1 MSPTPDRF
9 TLSAADLQTSP
20 MRRLRSQTVRWLFM
34 GAAAVTVLVSA
45 LIIWTVASQA
55 WTYISQVEFTKL
67 TDIGWFPRRG
77 LFDLSTLLVN
87 SLQISVIAM
96 AVAVPSGFGAAIYLS
111 EYAHPKVRKVMKPT
125 LELLASV
132 PSVVL
137 GVFAI
142 SFITPSILSNFFNE
156 INFFNKLAAGIAV
169 GLLVIPLIASI
180 AEDALR
186 AVPVALREASAGL
199 GARKVTT
206 SIRVVLPAAMSGL
219 MAATIVGFSR
229 AIGETM
235 VVTIASGGGDTS
247 LFNMSILESG
257 GTITSAM
264 AALGLGHRP
273 GRRQRSGVP
282 EPLLPGRPAV
292 RHDPGAQHGRRSDR
306 PPAAE
311 QVLREQALTW
321 QY

>member
-1 MSPTPDRF
+1 MSPTPAS
-9 TLSAADLQTSP
+9 TLSTVDLRTSP
-20 MRRLRSQTVRWLFM
+20 GRRARSAVARWMFLL
-34 GAAAVTVLVSA
+34 AAAATVLISA
-45 LIIWTVASQA
+45 LIIWTVASEA
-55 WTYISQVEFTKL
+55 WTFISQVVFDKL
-67 TDIGWFPRRG
+67 ADIGWFPRRG

-87 SLQISVIAM
+87 SAQISLIAM
-96 AVAVPSGFGAAIYLS
+96 AVAVPSGFGSAIYLS
-111 EYAHPKVRKVMKPT
+111 EYAHPRVRRVMKPT

-142 SFITPSILSNFFNE
+142 SFITPSLLSQFWSE

-186 AVPVALREASAGL
+186 AVPAALREASAGL
-199 GARKVTT
+199 GARRITT

-219 MAATIVGFSR
+219 MAATVVGFSR

-247 LFNMSILESG
+247 LFNLSLFESG

-264 AALGLGHRP
+264 ASLGLGTDQVA
-273 GRRQRSGVP
+273 GNDLAFQSLYFLGALLFVITLGLNMIGDQVVRR
-282 EPLLPGRPAV
+282 
-292 RHDPGAQHGRRSDR
+292 
-306 PPAAE
+306 
-311 QVLREQALTW
+311 LREK
-321 QY
+321 Y

>member
-1 MSPTPDRF
+1 MSPTPAS
-9 TLSAADLQTSP
+9 TLSTVDLRTSP
-20 MRRLRSQTVRWLFM
+20 GRRARSAVARWMFLL
-34 GAAAVTVLVSA
+34 AAAATVLVSA
-45 LIIWTVASQA
+45 LIIWTVASEA
-55 WTYISQVEFTKL
+55 WTFISQVVFDKL

-87 SLQISVIAM
+87 SAQISVIAM
-96 AVAVPSGFGAAIYLS
+96 AVAVPSGFGSAIYLS
-111 EYAHPKVRKVMKPT
+111 EYAHPRVRRVMKPT

-142 SFITPSILSNFFNE
+142 SFITPSLLSQFWSE

-186 AVPVALREASAGL
+186 AVPASLREASAGL
-199 GARKVTT
+199 GARRITT

-247 LFNMSILESG
+247 LFNLSLFESG

-264 AALGLGHRP
+264 ASLGLGTDQVA
-273 GRRQRSGVP
+273 GNDLAFQSLYFLGALLFVITLGLNMIGDQIVRR
-282 EPLLPGRPAV
+282 
-292 RHDPGAQHGRRSDR
+292 
-306 PPAAE
+306 
-311 QVLREQALTW
+311 LREK
-321 QY
+321 Y

>member
-1 MSPTPDRF
+1 MSPSPAS
-9 TLSAADLQTSP
+9 TLSAADLRTSP
-20 MRRLRSQTVRWLFM
+20 GRRARSALARWLFLL
-34 GAAAVTVLVSA
+34 AAAATVLVSA
-45 LIIWTVASQA
+45 LIIWTVVSEA
-55 WTYISQVEFTKL
+55 WTFISQVAFDKL
-67 TDIGWFPRRG
+67 ADIGWFPRRG

-87 SLQISVIAM
+87 SAQISLIAM
-96 AVAVPSGFGAAIYLS
+96 AVAVPSGFGSAVYLS
-111 EYAHPKVRKVMKPT
+111 EYAHPRVRRVMKPT

-142 SFITPSILSNFFNE
+142 SFITPSILSSFFSE

-186 AVPVALREASAGL
+186 AVPVSLREASAGL
-199 GARKVTT
+199 GARKITT

-219 MAATIVGFSR
+219 MAATVVGFSR

-247 LFNMSILESG
+247 LFNLSWMESG

-264 AALGLGHRP
+264 ASLGLGTDQVA
-273 GRRQRSGVP
+273 GNDLAFQSLYFLGALLFVITLGLNMIGDQIVRR
-282 EPLLPGRPAV
+282 
-292 RHDPGAQHGRRSDR
+292 
-306 PPAAE
+306 
-311 QVLREQALTW
+311 LREK
-321 QY
+321 Y

>member
-1 MSPTPDRF
+1 MPQDSS
-9 TLSAADLQTSP
+9 TLSVADLRTSAS
-20 MRRLRSQTVRWLFM
+20 RRAWSAGARWIFALAALATV
-34 GAAAVTVLVSA
+34 VVSL
-45 LIIWTVASQA
+45 LIVWTVASGA
-55 WTYISQVEFTKL
+55 WTFISQVAWGSL
-67 TDIGWFPRRG
+67 TEIGWFPRRG

-87 SLQISVIAM
+87 SVQISVIAM

-111 EYAHPKVRKVMKPT
+111 EYAHPKVRKVLKPT

-142 SFITPSILSNFFNE
+142 SFITPSLLSNFFSD

-186 AVPVALREASAGL
+186 AVPVALREASSGL

-206 SIRVVLPAAMSGL
+206 SVRVVLPAAMSGL
-219 MAATIVGFSR
+219 MAAVIVGFSR

-247 LFNMSILESG
+247 LFNLSLLESG
-257 GTITSAM
+257 GTLTSAM
-264 AALGLGHRP
+264 AALGLGTDQVA
-273 GRRQRSGVP
+273 GNNLAFQSLYFLGALLFAMTLVLNMAGDQIVRRLQNK
-282 EPLLPGRPAV
+282 
-292 RHDPGAQHGRRSDR
+292 
-306 PPAAE
+306 
-311 QVLREQALTW
+311 
-321 QY
+321 Y

>member
-1 MSPTPDRF
+1 MIHPDSPR
-9 TLSAADLQTSP
+9 LRAADLQTSP
-20 MRRLRSQTVRWLFM
+20 SRRARSGIARWVFAL
-34 GAAAVTVLVSA
+34 AALTTVLVSA
-45 LIIWTVASQA
+45 LIIWTVASEA
-55 WTYISQVEFTKL
+55 WTYISQVEFAKL

-87 SLQISVIAM
+87 SVQISIIAM
-96 AVAVPSGFGAAIYLS
+96 LVAVPSGFGAAIYLS

-142 SFITPSILSNFFNE
+142 SFITPSLLTNFFSE
-156 INFFNKLAAGIAV
+156 INYFNKLAAGIAV

-186 AVPVALREASAGL
+186 AVPLALREASAGL
-199 GARKVTT
+199 GARRVTT

-219 MAATIVGFSR
+219 MAAIIVGFSR

-247 LFNMSILESG
+247 LFNLSLLESG

-264 AALGLGHRP
+264 AALGLGTDQVA
-273 GRRQRSGVP
+273 GNNLAFQSLYFLGALLFTMTLLLNMAGDVIVRRLQNR
-282 EPLLPGRPAV
+282 
-292 RHDPGAQHGRRSDR
+292 
-306 PPAAE
+306 
-311 QVLREQALTW
+311 
-321 QY
+321 Y

>member
-1 MSPTPDRF
+1 MSLTPDNPQ
-9 TLSAADLQTSP
+9 LSVADLRTSQ
-20 MRRLRSQTVRWLFM
+20 MRRVRSGTVRWLFM
-34 GAAAVTVLVSA
+34 SAAAVTVLVSA
-45 LIIWTVASQA
+45 LIIWTVASEA
-55 WTYISQVEFTKL
+55 WTFISQVVWDSL

-87 SLQISVIAM
+87 LIQISVIAM
-96 AVAVPSGFGAAIYLS
+96 AVALPSGFGAAIYLS
-111 EYAHPKVRKVMKPT
+111 EYAHPRVRRVMKPT

-142 SFITPSILSNFFNE
+142 SFITPSILTNFFSE

-180 AEDALR
+180 SEDALR

-199 GARKVTT
+199 GARRVST

-219 MAATIVGFSR
+219 MAAAIVGFSR

-247 LFNMSILESG
+247 LFNLALTESG
-257 GTITSAM
+257 GTFTSAM
-264 AALGLGHRP
+264 AALGLGTDQVA
-273 GRRQRSGVP
+273 GNDLAFQSLYFLGALLFAITLVLNMAGDLIVRRLQNK
-282 EPLLPGRPAV
+282 
-292 RHDPGAQHGRRSDR
+292 
-306 PPAAE
+306 
-311 QVLREQALTW
+311 
-321 QY
+321 Y

>member
-1 MSPTPDRF
+1 MTPDHL
-9 TLSAADLQTSP
+9 TAADLQTSLG
-20 MRRLRSQTVRWLFM
+20 RRIRSQTVRWLFM

-45 LIIWTVASQA
+45 LIIWTVASGA
-55 WTYISQVEFTKL
+55 WTFISQVELTRL

-77 LFDLSTLLVN
+77 LFDLTTLLVN
-87 SLQISVIAM
+87 SAQISVIAM
-96 AVAVPSGFGAAIYLS
+96 AVAVPSGFGAAFYLS
-111 EYAHPKVRKVMKPT
+111 EYAHPRVRRVMKPT

-142 SFITPSILSNFFNE
+142 SFITPSILTNFFSE

-180 AEDALR
+180 SEDALR
-186 AVPVALREASAGL
+186 AVPQALREASAGL
-199 GARKVTT
+199 GARRVTT

-247 LFNMSILESG
+247 LFNLSPLESG
-257 GTITSAM
+257 GTLTSAM
-264 AALGLGHRP
+264 AALGLGTDQVA
-273 GRRQRSGVP
+273 GSTLAFQSLYFLGALLFAMTLLLNMVGDVIVRRLQNR
-282 EPLLPGRPAV
+282 
-292 RHDPGAQHGRRSDR
+292 
-306 PPAAE
+306 
-311 QVLREQALTW
+311 
-321 QY
+321 Y

>member
-1 MSPTPDRF
+1 MTPDHL
-9 TLSAADLQTSP
+9 TAADLQTSLG
-20 MRRLRSQTVRWLFM
+20 RRIRSQTVRWLFM

-45 LIIWTVASQA
+45 LIIWTVASGA
-55 WTYISQVEFTKL
+55 WTFISQVEFTRL

-77 LFDLSTLLVN
+77 LFDLTTLLVN
-87 SLQISVIAM
+87 SAQISVIAM
-96 AVAVPSGFGAAIYLS
+96 AVAVPSGFGAAFYLS
-111 EYAHPKVRKVMKPT
+111 EYAHPRVRRVMKPT

-142 SFITPSILSNFFNE
+142 SFITPSILTNFFSE

-180 AEDALR
+180 SEDALR
-186 AVPVALREASAGL
+186 AVPQALREASAGL
-199 GARKVTT
+199 GARRVTT

-247 LFNMSILESG
+247 LYNLSLFESG
-257 GTITSAM
+257 GTLTSAM
-264 AALGLGHRP
+264 AALGLGTDQVA
-273 GRRQRSGVP
+273 GSNLAFQSLFFLGALLFAMTLVLNMVGDVIVRRLQNR
-282 EPLLPGRPAV
+282 
-292 RHDPGAQHGRRSDR
+292 
-306 PPAAE
+306 
-311 QVLREQALTW
+311 
-321 QY
+321 Y

>member
-1 MSPTPDRF
+1 MTPDHL
-9 TLSAADLQTSP
+9 TAADLQTSLG
-20 MRRLRSQTVRWLFM
+20 RRIRSQTVRWLFM

-45 LIIWTVASQA
+45 LIIWTVASGA
-55 WTYISQVEFTKL
+55 WTFISQVEFTRL

-77 LFDLSTLLVN
+77 LFDLTTLLVN
-87 SLQISVIAM
+87 SAQISVIAM
-96 AVAVPSGFGAAIYLS
+96 AVAVPSGFGAAFYLS
-111 EYAHPKVRKVMKPT
+111 EYAHPRVRRVMKPT

-142 SFITPSILSNFFNE
+142 SFITPSILTNFFSE

-180 AEDALR
+180 SEDALR
-186 AVPVALREASAGL
+186 AVPQALREASAGL
-199 GARKVTT
+199 GARRVTT

-247 LFNMSILESG
+247 LYNLSLFESG
-257 GTITSAM
+257 GTLTSAM
-264 AALGLGHRP
+264 AALGLGTDQVA
-273 GRRQRSGVP
+273 GNNLAFQSLFFLGALLFAMTLVLNMVGDVIVRRLQNR
-282 EPLLPGRPAV
+282 
-292 RHDPGAQHGRRSDR
+292 
-306 PPAAE
+306 
-311 QVLREQALTW
+311 
-321 QY
+321 Y

>member
-1 MSPTPDRF
+1 MTPDHL
-9 TLSAADLQTSP
+9 TAADLQTSLG
-20 MRRLRSQTVRWLFM
+20 RRIRSQTVRWLFM

-45 LIIWTVASQA
+45 LIIWTVASGA
-55 WTYISQVEFTKL
+55 WTFISQVEFTRL

-77 LFDLSTLLVN
+77 LFDLTTLLVN
-87 SLQISVIAM
+87 SAQISVIAM

-111 EYAHPKVRKVMKPT
+111 EYAHPRVRRVMKPT

-142 SFITPSILSNFFNE
+142 SFITPSILTNFFSE

-180 AEDALR
+180 SEDALR
-186 AVPVALREASAGL
+186 AVPQALREASAGL
-199 GARKVTT
+199 GARRVTT

-247 LFNMSILESG
+247 LFNLSLFEPG
-257 GTITSAM
+257 GTLTSAM
-264 AALGLGHRP
+264 AALGLGTDQVA
-273 GRRQRSGVP
+273 GSNLAFQSLYFLGALLFAMTLVLNMVGDVIVRRLQNR
-282 EPLLPGRPAV
+282 
-292 RHDPGAQHGRRSDR
+292 
-306 PPAAE
+306 
-311 QVLREQALTW
+311 
-321 QY
+321 Y

>member
-1 MSPTPDRF
+1 MTAPMPPDSSK
-9 TLSAADLQTSP
+9 LSVADLRTSV
-20 MRRLRSQTVRWLFM
+20 RRRAWSAGARWVFAL
-34 GAAAVTVLVSA
+34 AALATVLVSA
-45 LIIWTVASQA
+45 LIIWTVASGA
-55 WTYISQVEFTKL
+55 WTFISQVPFDNL
-67 TDIGWFPRRG
+67 TEIGWFPRRA

-87 SLQISVIAM
+87 SVQISVIAM

-142 SFITPSILSNFFNE
+142 SFITPSILSNFFSE
-156 INFFNKLAAGIAV
+156 INYFNKLAAGIAV

-186 AVPVALREASAGL
+186 AVPLALREASSGL

-219 MAATIVGFSR
+219 MAAIIVGFSR

-247 LFNMSILESG
+247 LFNLSLFEPG
-257 GTITSAM
+257 GTFTSAM
-264 AALGLGHRP
+264 AALGLGTDQVA
-273 GRRQRSGVP
+273 GSTLAFQSLYFLGALLFAITLVLNMLGDVIVRRLQNK
-282 EPLLPGRPAV
+282 
-292 RHDPGAQHGRRSDR
+292 
-306 PPAAE
+306 
-311 QVLREQALTW
+311 
-321 QY
+321 Y

>member
-1 MSPTPDRF
+1 MTRGQL
-9 TLSAADLQTSP
+9 TAADLQTSL
-20 MRRLRSQTVRWLFM
+20 MRRVRSHTVRWLFT
-34 GAAAVTVLVSA
+34 AAATVTVLVSA
-45 LIIWTVASQA
+45 LIIWTVASGA
-55 WTYISQVEFTKL
+55 WTFISQVELTKL

-77 LFDLSTLLVN
+77 LFDLTTLLVN
-87 SLQISVIAM
+87 SVQISVIAM

-111 EYAHPKVRKVMKPT
+111 EYAHPRVRRVMKPT

-142 SFITPSILSNFFNE
+142 SFITPSILTSFFSE

-180 AEDALR
+180 SEDALR
-186 AVPVALREASAGL
+186 AVPQALREASAGL
-199 GARKVTT
+199 GARRVTT
-206 SIRVVLPAAMSGL
+206 SIRVVLPAALSGL

-247 LFNMSILESG
+247 LFNLSLFESG

-264 AALGLGHRP
+264 AALGLGTDQVA
-273 GRRQRSGVP
+273 GDTLAFQSLYFLGALLFAMTLVLNMAGDVIVRRLQNR
-282 EPLLPGRPAV
+282 
-292 RHDPGAQHGRRSDR
+292 
-306 PPAAE
+306 
-311 QVLREQALTW
+311 
-321 QY
+321 Y

>member
-1 MSPTPDRF
+1 MVSRMTPPMPQDSS
-9 TLSAADLQTSP
+9 TLSVADLRTSAS
-20 MRRLRSQTVRWLFM
+20 RRAWSAGARWVFALAALATV
-34 GAAAVTVLVSA
+34 VVSL
-45 LIIWTVASQA
+45 LIVWTVASGA
-55 WTYISQVEFTKL
+55 WTFISQVAWGSL
-67 TDIGWFPRRG
+67 TEIGWFPRRG

-87 SLQISVIAM
+87 SVQISVIAM

-111 EYAHPKVRKVMKPT
+111 EYAHPKVRKVLKPT

-142 SFITPSILSNFFNE
+142 SFITPSLLSNFFSD

-186 AVPVALREASAGL
+186 AVPVALREASSGL

-206 SIRVVLPAAMSGL
+206 SVRVVLPAAMSGL
-219 MAATIVGFSR
+219 MAAVIVGFSR

-247 LFNMSILESG
+247 LFNLSLLESG
-257 GTITSAM
+257 GTLTSAM
-264 AALGLGHRP
+264 AALGLGTDQVA
-273 GRRQRSGVP
+273 GNNLAFQSLYFLGALLFAMTLVLNMLGDLIVRRLQNK
-282 EPLLPGRPAV
+282 
-292 RHDPGAQHGRRSDR
+292 
-306 PPAAE
+306 
-311 QVLREQALTW
+311 
-321 QY
+321 Y

>member
-1 MSPTPDRF
+1 MPQDSSH
-9 TLSAADLQTSP
+9 LSVADLRTSAS
-20 MRRLRSQTVRWLFM
+20 RRARSAGARWMFALAALATVI
-34 GAAAVTVLVSA
+34 VSL
-45 LIIWTVASQA
+45 LIIWTVASGA
-55 WTYISQVEFTKL
+55 WTFISQVAWGNLAE
-67 TDIGWFPRRG
+67 IGWFPRRG

-87 SLQISVIAM
+87 SAQISVIAM

-111 EYAHPKVRKVMKPT
+111 EYAHPKVRKVMKPA

-142 SFITPSILSNFFNE
+142 SFITPSILTNFFSD

-186 AVPVALREASAGL
+186 AVPVALREASSGL

-206 SIRVVLPAAMSGL
+206 SARVVLPAAVSGL
-219 MAATIVGFSR
+219 MAAVIVGFSR

-247 LFNMSILESG
+247 LFNLSLLESG

-264 AALGLGHRP
+264 AALGLGTDQVA
-273 GRRQRSGVP
+273 GNNLAFQSLYFLGALLFAMTLVLNMAGDLIVRRLQNR
-282 EPLLPGRPAV
+282 
-292 RHDPGAQHGRRSDR
+292 
-306 PPAAE
+306 
-311 QVLREQALTW
+311 
-321 QY
+321 Y

>member
-1 MSPTPDRF
+1 MPPDSPR
-9 TLSAADLQTSP
+9 LSVADLRTS
-20 MRRLRSQTVRWLFM
+20 RRRRAWSIGARWAFAL
-34 GAAAVTVLVSA
+34 AALVTVLVSA
-45 LIIWTVASQA
+45 LIIWTVASGA
-55 WTYISQVEFTKL
+55 WTFISQVVWDNL

-77 LFDLSTLLVN
+77 LFDLSTLVVN
-87 SLQISVIAM
+87 SAQIAVIAM

-142 SFITPSILSNFFNE
+142 SFITPSLLTHFFSE

-186 AVPVALREASAGL
+186 AVPLALREASSGL

-219 MAATIVGFSR
+219 MAAVIVGFSR

-247 LFNMSILESG
+247 LFTWSLLESG
-257 GTITSAM
+257 GTLTSAM
-264 AALGLGHRP
+264 AALGLGTDQVA
-273 GRRQRSGVP
+273 GSTLAFQSLYFLGALLFAITLVLNMAGDVIVRR
-282 EPLLPGRPAV
+282 
-292 RHDPGAQHGRRSDR
+292 
-306 PPAAE
+306 
-311 QVLREQALTW
+311 LRNK
-321 QY
+321 Y

>member
-1 MSPTPDRF
+1 MSPTPDRS
-9 TLSAADLQTSP
+9 TLTAADLQTSP
-20 MRRLRSQTVRWLFM
+20 MRRVRSQTVRWLFM
-34 GAAAVTVLVSA
+34 GAAAVTMLVSA
-45 LIIWTVASQA
+45 LIIWTVASEA

-67 TDIGWFPRRG
+67 ADIGWFPRRG

-87 SLQISVIAM
+87 SAQISVIAM

-142 SFITPSILSNFFNE
+142 SFITPSVLSNFFNE

-206 SIRVVLPAAMSGL
+206 SVRVVLPAAMSGL

-247 LFNMSILESG
+247 LFNMSVLESG

-264 AALGLGHRP
+264 AALGLGTDQVA
-273 GRRQRSGVP
+273 GNNLAFQSLYFLGALLFVITLVLNMAGDVIVRRLQNR
-282 EPLLPGRPAV
+282 
-292 RHDPGAQHGRRSDR
+292 
-306 PPAAE
+306 
-311 QVLREQALTW
+311 
-321 QY
+321 Y

>member
-1 MSPTPDRF
+1 MTPDHL
-9 TLSAADLQTSP
+9 TAADLQTSLG
-20 MRRLRSQTVRWLFM
+20 RRIRSQTVRWLFM

-45 LIIWTVASQA
+45 LIIWTVASGA
-55 WTYISQVEFTKL
+55 WTFISQVEFTRL

-77 LFDLSTLLVN
+77 LFDLTTLLVN
-87 SLQISVIAM
+87 SAQISVIAM
-96 AVAVPSGFGAAIYLS
+96 AVAVPSGFGAAFYLS
-111 EYAHPKVRKVMKPT
+111 EYAHPRVRRVMKPT

-142 SFITPSILSNFFNE
+142 SFITPSILTNFFSE

-180 AEDALR
+180 SEDALR
-186 AVPVALREASAGL
+186 AVPQALREASAGL
-199 GARKVTT
+199 GARRVTT

-247 LFNMSILESG
+247 LYNLSLFESG
-257 GTITSAM
+257 GTLTSAM
-264 AALGLGHRP
+264 AALGLGTDQVA
-273 GRRQRSGVP
+273 GDNLAFQSLFFLGALLFAMTLVLNMVGDVIVRRLQNR
-282 EPLLPGRPAV
+282 
-292 RHDPGAQHGRRSDR
+292 
-306 PPAAE
+306 
-311 QVLREQALTW
+311 
-321 QY
+321 Y

>member
-1 MSPTPDRF
+1 MSPSPDSPH
-9 TLSAADLQTSP
+9 LSVADLQTSP
-20 MRRLRSQTVRWLFM
+20 SRRARSGIARWGFAV
-34 GAAAVTVLVSA
+34 AALATVLVSA
-45 LIIWTVASQA
+45 LIVWTVASQA
-55 WTYISQVEFTKL
+55 WTFISKVEVTKL

-87 SLQISVIAM
+87 SVQISIIAM
-96 AVAVPSGFGAAIYLS
+96 MVAVPSGFGAAIYLS

-142 SFITPSILSNFFNE
+142 SFITPSLLSNFFSE
-156 INFFNKLAAGIAV
+156 INYFNKLAAGIAV

-186 AVPVALREASAGL
+186 AVPLALREASAGL
-199 GARKVTT
+199 GARRVTT

-247 LFNMSILESG
+247 LFNLSLQESG

-264 AALGLGHRP
+264 AALGLGTDQVA
-273 GRRQRSGVP
+273 GSDLAFQSLYFLGALLFVMTLALNMAGDVVVRRLQNR
-282 EPLLPGRPAV
+282 
-292 RHDPGAQHGRRSDR
+292 
-306 PPAAE
+306 
-311 QVLREQALTW
+311 
-321 QY
+321 Y

>member
-1 MSPTPDRF
+1 MTPDHL
-9 TLSAADLQTSP
+9 TAADLQTSLG
-20 MRRLRSQTVRWLFM
+20 RRIRSRTVRWLFM

-45 LIIWTVASQA
+45 LIIWTVASGA
-55 WTYISQVEFTKL
+55 WTFISQVELTRL

-77 LFDLSTLLVN
+77 LFDLTTLLVN
-87 SLQISVIAM
+87 SAQISVIAM
-96 AVAVPSGFGAAIYLS
+96 AVAVPSGFGAAFYLS
-111 EYAHPKVRKVMKPT
+111 EYAHPRVRRVMKPT

-142 SFITPSILSNFFNE
+142 SFITPSVLTNFFSD

-180 AEDALR
+180 SEDALR
-186 AVPVALREASAGL
+186 AVPQALREASAGL
-199 GARKVTT
+199 GARRVTT

-247 LFNMSILESG
+247 LYNLSLYESG
-257 GTITSAM
+257 GTLTSAM
-264 AALGLGHRP
+264 AALGLGTDQVA
-273 GRRQRSGVP
+273 GNNLAFQSLFFLGALLFAMTLVLNMVGDVIVRRLQNR
-282 EPLLPGRPAV
+282 
-292 RHDPGAQHGRRSDR
+292 
-306 PPAAE
+306 
-311 QVLREQALTW
+311 
-321 QY
+321 Y

>member
-1 MSPTPDRF
+1 MTQMTRDQL
-9 TLSAADLQTSP
+9 TAADLQTSL
-20 MRRLRSQTVRWLFM
+20 MRRVRSHTVRWLFM

-45 LIIWTVASQA
+45 LIIWTVASGA
-55 WTYISQVEFTKL
+55 WTFISQVELTKL

-77 LFDLSTLLVN
+77 LFDLTTLLVN
-87 SLQISVIAM
+87 SAQIAVIAM

-142 SFITPSILSNFFNE
+142 SFITPSILTNFFSD

-186 AVPVALREASAGL
+186 AVPGALREASAGL

-206 SIRVVLPAAMSGL
+206 SIRVVLPAALSGL
-219 MAATIVGFSR
+219 MAAVIVGFSR

-247 LFNMSILESG
+247 LFNLSLFESG
-257 GTITSAM
+257 GTLTSAM
-264 AALGLGHRP
+264 AALGLGTDQVA
-273 GRRQRSGVP
+273 GSTLAFQSLYFLGALLFAMTLVLNMLGDVIVRRLQNR
-282 EPLLPGRPAV
+282 
-292 RHDPGAQHGRRSDR
+292 
-306 PPAAE
+306 
-311 QVLREQALTW
+311 
-321 QY
+321 Y